1 MLTEYEVR
9 RQMASIHASDKTPEV
24 KARELL
30 RLGRSLRIQAQAL
43 VHAQA
48 MASRGSNR
56 NAAAHMERM
65 ARSARNLHEEVRATA
80 LMTLRTQA
88 SLSFSP
94 N

>member
-9 RQMASIHASDKTPEV
+9 RKIASIHDSDTSPEV
-24 KARELL
+24 KTRELL
-30 RLGRSLRIQAQAL
+30 RLGRSLRSQAQAL

-48 MASRGSNR
+48 MASRASNR

-65 ARSARNLHEEVRATA
+65 ARSARTLHEEVRATA
-80 LMTLRTQA
+80 LSTLRSQ
-88 SLSFSP
+88 SVLRFSA